1 MNMKKYY
8 FVSAIAALALASC
21 ANDDFLG
28 EVPGN
33 NPSAVNGKEIS
44 FSGEA
49 GKMSRA
55 NKENTDAAS
64 ALGSRFW
71 VYGTKKISDTDKLVY
86 NNYLVKYTDQT
97 GTTPTTKAW
106 QYSGLNN
113 SNDAGDG
120 NTTYNYT
127 TAVENA
133 YKTEQGLKFWDYSAS
148 SYTFTAFSA
157 PSADLT
163 GESPKIKVKKEN
175 DTYKITLNNDA
186 DVDRLYFS
194 DKKTISTSNYK
205 EAVQFTFR
213 NIIAKVRVG
222 MYTTIPGYTVQ
233 IKKFYTGDNQTT
245 EHNDKFA
252 ANAENTALVLDGS
265 EYIVSY
271 NTDNTPKL
279 EIPTTGRA
287 ASQATIL
294 ELGSN
299 LLNNNLGTSKDNVTF
314 DKKDGAFTC
323 FLPQTATDDM
333 KIKVDYQLTS
343 TDGSKETIDVKGA
356 TVSVGKDKINW
367 KINHSYTYIF
377 KISVNTNGTTGGE
390 GSTVGLYPI
399 TFDAVVEDFTESQDF
414 DEEEFKKPNS
424 TTAGQQ

>member
-1 MNMKKYY
+1 MKKYY

-33 NPSAVNGKEIS
+33 NPSAVNSKEIS

-55 NKENTDAAS
+55 TGSETDATK
-64 ALGSRFW
+64 LGNRFW
-71 VYGTKKISDTDKLVY
+71 VYGTKKISETDKLVY
-86 NNYLVKYTDQT
+86 NNYLVKYTDKT
-97 GTTPTTKAW
+97 GTTSSTKTW
-106 QYSGLNN
+106 LYSGLNN
-113 SNDAGDG
+113 SSDKEGEN
-120 NTTYNYT
+120 TYNYIPGIDG
-127 TAVENA
+127 A
-133 YKTEQGLKFWDYSAS
+133 YSAEQGLKFWDYSAS

-157 PSADLT
+157 PSKDLI

-194 DKKTISTSNYK
+194 DKKTITTSNYK

-233 IKKFYTGDNQTT
+233 IKKFYAGDNQGTADA
-245 EHNDKFA
+245 NKFVA
-252 ANAENTALVLDGS
+252 SAENTALKLDGS
-265 EYIVSY
+265 SYTVSY
-271 NTDNTPKL
+271 NDKGTPTL
-279 EIPTTGRA
+279 DISTAGRA
-287 ASQATIL
+287 ASKSTTL

-299 LLNNNLGTSKDNVTF
+299 LLNNNLGTSKENATF

-323 FLPQTATDDM
+323 FLPQTATDGM

-343 TDGSKETIDVKGA
+343 TDGSGETIDVIGA
-356 TVSVGKDKINW
+356 SVTVAKENINW
-367 KINHSYTYIF
+367 QINHSYTYIF
-377 KISVNTNGTTGGE
+377 KISEKTNGSTGND
-390 GSTVGLYPI
+390 TVGLFPI
-399 TFDAVVEDFTESQDF
+399 TFDAVVEDLTSANDSHEQEFTNNQ
-414 DEEEFKKPNS
+414 S
-424 TTAGQQ
+424 TSGQE

>member
-1 MNMKKYY
+1 MKKYY

-33 NPSAVNGKEIS
+33 NPSAVNSKEIS

-55 NKENTDAAS
+55 NKENADAAS

-186 DVDRLYFS
+186 DVERLFFS

-314 DKKDGAFTC
+314 DKKGGAFTC
-323 FLPQTATDDM
+323 FLPQTANNDM

-399 TFDAVVEDFTESQDF
+399 TFDAVVEDFTESKDF

-424 TTAGQQ
+424 TTAGQE

>member
-55 NKENTDAAS
+55 NKENADAAS

-186 DVDRLYFS
+186 DVDRLFFS

-314 DKKDGAFTC
+314 DKKGGAFTC
-323 FLPQTATDDM
+323 FLPQTANNDM

-399 TFDAVVEDFTESQDF
+399 TFDAVVEDFTESNDF

>member
-1 MNMKKYY
+1 MKKYY

-55 NKENTDAAS
+55 TKENTDAAS

-71 VYGTKKISDTDKLVY
+71 VYGTKNINSENKLVY
-86 NNYLVKYTDQT
+86 NNYLVKYIDQT
-97 GTTPTTKAW
+97 GTTPNTKAW
-106 QYSGLNN
+106 QYSDLNN

-127 TAVENA
+127 TAIKDA

-399 TFDAVVEDFTESQDF
+399 TFDAVVEDFTESKDF

>member
-1 MNMKKYY
+1 MKKYY

-55 NKENTDAAS
+55 NKENADAAS

-186 DVDRLYFS
+186 DVDRLFFS

-314 DKKDGAFTC
+314 DKKGGAFTC
-323 FLPQTATDDM
+323 FLPQTANNDM

-343 TDGSKETIDVKGA
+343 TDGSGETIDVNGA
-356 TVSVGKDKINW
+356 TVTVDKKDINW
-367 KINHSYTYIF
+367 QINHSYTYIF
-377 KISVNTNGTTGGE
+377 KISENTNGSTGND
-390 GSTVGLYPI
+390 TVGLFPI
-399 TFDAVVEDFTESQDF
+399 TFDAVVEDFTSANDSHEQEFTKDQSTNSQ
-414 DEEEFKKPNS
+414 E
-424 TTAGQQ
+424 

>member
-1 MNMKKYY
+1 MKKYY

-33 NPSAVNGKEIS
+33 NPSAVTGKEIS

-55 NKENTDAAS
+55 NKENADAAS

-186 DVDRLYFS
+186 DVDRLFFS

-314 DKKDGAFTC
+314 DKKGGAFTC
-323 FLPQTATDDM
+323 FLPQTANNDM

-399 TFDAVVEDFTESQDF
+399 TFDAVVEDFTESKDF

-424 TTAGQQ
+424 TTNGQQ

>member
-1 MNMKKYY
+1 MKKYY

-55 NKENTDAAS
+55 NKENADAAS

-186 DVDRLYFS
+186 DVDRLFFS

-314 DKKDGAFTC
+314 DKKGGAFTC
-323 FLPQTATDDM
+323 FLPQTANNDM

-399 TFDAVVEDFTESQDF
+399 TFDAVVEDFTESNDF

>member
-33 NPSAVNGKEIS
+33 NPSAVNSKEIS

-55 NKENTDAAS
+55 NKENADAAS

-186 DVDRLYFS
+186 DVDRLFFS

-314 DKKDGAFTC
+314 DKKGGAFTC
-323 FLPQTATDDM
+323 FLPQTANNDM

-399 TFDAVVEDFTESQDF
+399 TFDAVVEDFTESKDF

-424 TTAGQQ
+424 TTNGQQ

>member
-55 NKENTDAAS
+55 NKENADAAS

-265 EYIVSY
+265 DI
-271 NTDNTPKL
+271 
-279 EIPTTGRA
+279 
-287 ASQATIL
+287 
-294 ELGSN
+294 
-299 LLNNNLGTSKDNVTF
+299 
-314 DKKDGAFTC
+314 
-323 FLPQTATDDM
+323 
-333 KIKVDYQLTS
+333 
-343 TDGSKETIDVKGA
+343 
-356 TVSVGKDKINW
+356 
-367 KINHSYTYIF
+367 
-377 KISVNTNGTTGGE
+377 
-390 GSTVGLYPI
+390 
-399 TFDAVVEDFTESQDF
+399 
-414 DEEEFKKPNS
+414 
-424 TTAGQQ
+424 

>member
-1 MNMKKYY
+1 MKKYY

-55 NKENTDAAS
+55 NKENADAAS

-343 TDGSKETIDVKGA
+343 TDGSNETIDVKGA

-367 KINHSYTYIF
+367 QINHSYTYIF

-399 TFDAVVEDFTESQDF
+399 TFDAVVEDFTESKDF
-414 DEEEFKKPNS
+414 DEEEFKKPDS

>member
-55 NKENTDAAS
+55 NKENADAAS

-186 DVDRLYFS
+186 NVDRLFFS

-314 DKKDGAFTC
+314 DKKGGAFTC
-323 FLPQTATDDM
+323 FLPQTANNDM

-399 TFDAVVEDFTESQDF
+399 TFDAVVEDFTESKNF
-414 DEEEFKKPNS
+414 DEEEFEKPNS
-424 TTAGQQ
+424 TTGGQQ

>member
-1 MNMKKYY
+1 MKKYY

-33 NPSAVNGKEIS
+33 NPSAVNSKEIS

-55 NKENTDAAS
+55 TGSETDATK
-64 ALGSRFW
+64 LGNRFW
-71 VYGTKKISDTDKLVY
+71 VYGTKKISETDKLVY
-86 NNYLVKYTDQT
+86 NNYLVKYTT
-97 GTTPTTKAW
+97 KAGTTSSTKTW

-113 SNDAGDG
+113 SSDKEGEN
-120 NTTYNYT
+120 TYNYIPGIDG
-127 TAVENA
+127 A
-133 YKTEQGLKFWDYSAS
+133 YSAEQGLKFWDYSAS

-157 PSADLT
+157 PSKDLI

-186 DVDRLYFS
+186 DVDKLYFS

-233 IKKFYTGDNQTT
+233 IKKFYAGNNQGTAD
-245 EHNDKFA
+245 ENKFVA
-252 ANAENTALVLDGS
+252 SAENTALKLDGS
-265 EYIVSY
+265 SYTVSY
-271 NTDNTPKL
+271 NDKGTPTL
-279 EIPTTGRA
+279 DISTAGRA
-287 ASQATIL
+287 ASKSTTL

-299 LLNNNLGTSKDNVTF
+299 LLNNNLGTSRENATF

-323 FLPQTATDDM
+323 FLPQTATDGM

-343 TDGSKETIDVKGA
+343 TDGSGETIDVIGA
-356 TVSVGKDKINW
+356 SVTVAKENINW
-367 KINHSYTYIF
+367 QINHSYTYIF
-377 KISVNTNGTTGGE
+377 KISENTNGSTGND
-390 GSTVGLYPI
+390 TVGLFPI
-399 TFDAVVEDFTESQDF
+399 TFDAVVKDLTSANDSHEQEFTNNQ
-414 DEEEFKKPNS
+414 S
-424 TTAGQQ
+424 TSGQE

>member
-55 NKENTDAAS
+55 TKENADAAS

-86 NNYLVKYTDQT
+86 NNYLVKYTT
-97 GTTPTTKAW
+97 KAGTTSSTMTW

-113 SNDAGDG
+113 SSDKEGEN
-120 NTTYNYT
+120 TYNYIPGIDG
-127 TAVENA
+127 A
-133 YKTEQGLKFWDYSAS
+133 YSAEQGLKFWDYSAS

-157 PSADLT
+157 LSTDLIGT
-163 GESPKIKVKKEN
+163 TPNIKVKKEQN
-175 DTYKITLNNDA
+175 GNYTVTLNANA
-186 DVDRLYFS
+186 KVDKLYFA
-194 DKKTISTSNYK
+194 DKMEIDSKDKYNNQ
-205 EAVQFTFR
+205 VQFTFR

-222 MYTTIPGYTVQ
+222 MYTTIPGYKVQ
-233 IKKFYTGDNQTT
+233 IKKFYAGNNQGTADDN
-245 EHNDKFA
+245 KFVA
-252 ANAENTALVLDGS
+252 SAENTALKLDGS
-265 EYIVSY
+265 SYTVSY
-271 NTDNTPKL
+271 NDNGTPTL
-279 EIPTTGRA
+279 NISTAGRA
-287 ASQATIL
+287 ASKSTTL

-299 LLNNNLGTSKDNVTF
+299 LLNTDLGTKRDEATYDQS
-314 DKKDGAFTC
+314 DKSFTC
-323 FLPQTATDDM
+323 FLPQTANNDM

-343 TDGSKETIDVKGA
+343 TDGSGETIDVNGA
-356 TVSVGKDKINW
+356 TVTVDKKDINW
-367 KINHSYTYIF
+367 QINHSYTYIF
-377 KISVNTNGTTGGE
+377 KISENTNGSTGNDK
-390 GSTVGLYPI
+390 VGLFPI
-399 TFDAVVEDFTESQDF
+399 TFDAVVEDFTSANDSHEQ
-414 DEEEFKKPNS
+414 EFTKNQS
-424 TTAGQQ
+424 TSGQE

>member
-1 MNMKKYY
+1 MKKYY

-55 NKENTDAAS
+55 NKENADAAS

-314 DKKDGAFTC
+314 DKKGGAFTC
-323 FLPQTATDDM
+323 FLPQTANNDM

-343 TDGSKETIDVKGA
+343 TDGSNETIDVKGA

-399 TFDAVVEDFTESQDF
+399 TFDAVVEDFTESKDF

>member
-1 MNMKKYY
+1 MKKYY
-8 FVSAIAALALASC
+8 FVSAIAALAFASC

-33 NPSAVNGKEIS
+33 NPSAVNSKEIS

-55 NKENTDAAS
+55 NKENADAAS

-186 DVDRLYFS
+186 DVNRLFFS

-314 DKKDGAFTC
+314 DKKGGAFTC
-323 FLPQTATDDM
+323 FLPQTANNDM

-399 TFDAVVEDFTESQDF
+399 TFDAVVEDFTESKNF
-414 DEEEFKKPNS
+414 DGEEFKKPNS

>member
-8 FVSAIAALALASC
+8 FVSAIAALAFASC

-33 NPSAVNGKEIS
+33 NPSAVTGKEIS

-55 NKENTDAAS
+55 NKENADAAS

-186 DVDRLYFS
+186 DVDRLFFS

-314 DKKDGAFTC
+314 DKKGGAFTC
-323 FLPQTATDDM
+323 FLPQTANNDM

-399 TFDAVVEDFTESQDF
+399 TFDAVVEDFTESKDF

>member
-55 NKENTDAAS
+55 NKENADAAS

-186 DVDRLYFS
+186 DVDRLFFS

-314 DKKDGAFTC
+314 DKKGGAFTC
-323 FLPQTATDDM
+323 FLPQTANNDM

-399 TFDAVVEDFTESQDF
+399 TFDAVVEDFTESKDF

-424 TTAGQQ
+424 TTNGQQ

>member
-8 FVSAIAALALASC
+8 FVSAIAALAFASC

-49 GKMSRA
+49 GKISRA
-55 NKENTDAAS
+55 TGSETDATK
-64 ALGSRFW
+64 LGNRFW

-86 NNYLVKYTDQT
+86 NNYLVKYTTKT
-97 GTTPTTKAW
+97 GTTSNTKTW

-113 SNDAGDG
+113 SSDKEGEN
-120 NTTYNYT
+120 TYNYIP
-127 TAVENA
+127 AIDGA
-133 YKTEQGLKFWDYSAS
+133 YSAEQGLKFWDYSAS

-186 DVDRLYFS
+186 DVDRLFFS

-314 DKKDGAFTC
+314 DKKGGAFTC
-323 FLPQTATDDM
+323 FLPQTANNDM

-399 TFDAVVEDFTESQDF
+399 TFDAVVEDFTESKDF

-424 TTAGQQ
+424 TTAGQE

>member
-1 MNMKKYY
+1 MKKYY

-55 NKENTDAAS
+55 NKENADAAS

-175 DTYKITLNNDA
+175 DTYKITLNKDA
-186 DVDRLYFS
+186 DVDRLFFS

-314 DKKDGAFTC
+314 DKKGGAFTC
-323 FLPQTATDDM
+323 FLPQTANNNM

-399 TFDAVVEDFTESQDF
+399 TFDAVVEDFTESNDF

>member
-55 NKENTDAAS
+55 NKENADAAS

-186 DVDRLYFS
+186 NVDRLFFS

-314 DKKDGAFTC
+314 DKKGGAFTC
-323 FLPQTATDDM
+323 FLPQTANNNM

-377 KISVNTNGTTGGE
+377 KISVNTNDTTGGE

-399 TFDAVVEDFTESQDF
+399 TFDAVVEDFTESKNF